1 MKKTLSIVLFSMC
14 ATLILEAETETPK
27 GRGEHTYDDIQGMW
41 YVEFN
46 MNWPENY
53 GDTHS
58 HYYIFKEDKMLTFDA
73 EDPDDFHIYRFG
85 FTNKDWEIE
94 VDSIYSRGSNLVY
107 LDSRS
112 SYWLSSCYLI
122 PKKELTIFY
131 DECYYCEDIAEYAYV
146 LKILFYKSRENF
158 TDYCKQF
165 LNCEIA
171 LSTDTCSLYD
181 ENKNDI
187 LKNIVAERAMVVVQ
201 NLGEWVKVRYC
212 APYEWKSITGYIR
225 RENLQFVVEKED
237 ATSD

>member
-73 EDPDDFHIYRFG
+73 IDPDDFHIYRFG

-107 LDSRS
+107 LDSQS

-131 DECYYCEDIAEYAYV
+131 DECYYCDDIARYAYT
-146 LKILFYKSRENF
+146 LKILFDKSIQDSVN
-158 TDYCKQF
+158 YGKIF
-165 LNCEIA
+165 LDCEIA
-171 LSTDTCSLYD
+171 TPKDSCSLYD
-181 ENKNDI
+181 ENKSVI
-187 LKNIVAERAMVVVQ
+187 LKKVDPRRAVVVVQ
-201 NLGEWVKVRYC
+201 DFGEWVKVRY
-212 APYEWKSITGYIR
+212 AAHSEWNTTTGYIR
-225 RENLQFVVEKED
+225 REHLQFVVEKED
-237 ATSD
+237 IDK